1 MIFNFHIHLFTHT
14 HATLPNAS
22 TNSQSHAPPGSHAST
37 SSHTSSHWLRA
48 WLSTDHSQQAV
59 SSAPLGPCDPQTSSQ
74 AHHHHPPTTQRQPR
88 ARRQAWHMLGI
99 CMACSCLRICMA
111 CSGLLICMACSGLP
125 VVQGDVSE
133 LQRPNPESRTRPP
146 AITSLM
152 GRWERTV
159 LLPRMCGLFSRRL

>member
-22 TNSQSHAPPGSHAST
+22 TSSQSHAPPGSHAST

-111 CSGLLICMACSGLP
+111 CSGLPA
-125 VVQGDVSE
+125 VEGDVTE
-133 LQRPNPESRTRPP
+133 LRKEHERIEERLEQSRSPRPAAARAAARTRR
-146 AITSLM
+146 A
-152 GRWERTV
+152 RA
-159 LLPRMCGLFSRRL
+159 